1 MIVRLVKMNIENMQ
15 TKEQLIQYIDEL
27 TVELEWY
34 KEQFRLF
41 QRQRFGSKS
50 EQTHPEQ
57 MSLFN
62 EAESDTDPKIE
73 EPTYEKIE
81 YTRKKAKRS
90 KEELL
95 EDLPV
100 EQVVYELSEEER
112 LCPHGH
118 GPLKEIGQV
127 VTREIGYTPPKFF
140 VIERIQ
146 KKYACEPCEKEGI
159 ETPIMI
165 APKPKRAISGSMAS
179 SSIIAYVADQKYTNG
194 MPLYRQEQ
202 QFKRYGLD
210 LSRQTLANWMIRA
223 AEWFEFLYNRM
234 HTLLIQ
240 HDVIHCDETT
250 ILVLNET
257 DKEATAKSYMWLYRT
272 GKFSTTPI
280 VLYNY
285 QPTRSGE
292 HPKEFLKGFKGYA
305 HLDGYLGY
313 NKVDNLIRIGCFAHA
328 RRGFNDSLIA
338 LGKNNKFK
346 TARTIANKGLEYCN
360 RLFRIE
366 QDISNLPPE
375 KRYSIRQEYSRP
387 VLDDFLSW
395 LHESKEK
402 VLPKSKIGE
411 AITYCLNQWPYLVNY
426 LLDGR
431 LEISNNRAER
441 SIKPFVLGRKGWL
454 FSNTKNGAQASAII
468 YSIIET
474 AKENKL
480 KPFDYL
486 TYLLDQLPN
495 IDVENNIQLDKLLPW
510 SESLPESCK
519 LNK

>member
-1 MIVRLVKMNIENMQ
+1 MITDNMQ
-15 TKEQLIQYIDEL
+15 TKEQLIQHIDEL

-41 QRQRFGSKS
+41 QQQRFGSKS
-50 EQTHPEQ
+50 EQTHSEQ

-62 EAESDTDPKIE
+62 EAESDADTKVE
-73 EPTYEKIE
+73 EPTFEEITYKR
-81 YTRKKAKRS
+81 RKEKRS

-95 EDLPV
+95 EDLRV
-100 EQVVYELSEEER
+100 EQIVHELSEEER

-127 VTREIGYTPPKFF
+127 VTREIGIIPAEVY
-140 VIERIQ
+140 VIENIQ

-165 APKPKRAISGSMAS
+165 APKPKRAIPGSMAS

-202 QFKRYGLD
+202 QFKRYGID
-210 LSRQTLANWMIRA
+210 LSRQTLANWMIKA
-223 AEWFEFLYNRM
+223 AEWFDYLYNRM
-234 HTLLIQ
+234 KTLLTQ

-257 DKEATAKSYMWLYRT
+257 DKESTAKSYMWLYRT
-272 GKFSTTPI
+272 GKFSNTSI

-285 QPTRSGE
+285 QPTRSGD
-292 HPKEFLKGFKGYA
+292 HPKEFLKGFNGYA
-305 HLDGYLGY
+305 HLDGYAGY
-313 NKVDNLIRIGCFAHA
+313 NKVDNLIRVGCFAHA

-338 LGKNNKFK
+338 LGKDNKFK
-346 TARTIANKGLEYCN
+346 TARTISNKGLEFCN
-360 RLFRIE
+360 RLFKIE
-366 QDISNLPPE
+366 QDISNLTLE
-375 KRYSIRQEYSRP
+375 KRYSIRQEHSRP
-387 VLDDFLSW
+387 VLDDFLAW

-402 VLPKSKIGE
+402 VLPKSKVGE

-431 LEISNNRAER
+431 LENSNNRAER
-441 SIKPFVLGRKGWL
+441 SIKPFVIGRKSWL
-454 FSNTKNGAQASAII
+454 FSNTKNGAQASATI

-486 TYLLDQLPN
+486 TFLLDKLPSIN
-495 IDVENNIQLDKLLPW
+495 VENITELDKLLPW
-510 SESLPESCK
+510 SESIPESCK
-519 LNK
+519 LKK